1 MATNPFQFNTQF
13 EDGGFDA
20 DSGGQSELTPAQPQT
35 KPAPSADVINKLTQ
49 QILSR
54 GTANWS
60 GEGLGSAQANAADM
74 AKILAGIGITDV
86 NQFGKFTQ
94 SGIPEEVRPDGRGG
108 FVDQRGKSVNP
119 SLVQEQTQSGEAGE
133 FTSYT
138 APVGTQEVFG
148 NKVTKQAVPE
158 TYGERQ
164 TGNFFGGT
172 YSGKGNTGYGVQFDP
187 QGNPIFFTQ
196 GASSADVA
204 GNPVVAL
211 ALAVVLPGVGV
222 AIGET
227 LNAAGLVSTA
237 SANAVGTALAKVSVS
252 VAMGQPLDA
261 AIKDAAISSI
271 VQTGSVDA
279 AKEIVAAG
287 TDPKIANAIASVG
300 GSIVQTAARGGDAS
314 DILTNAVAAAG
325 ASSLIS
331 MDVSPTIAKAIG
343 VAVSGGTAEQV
354 IKSLASSGG
363 ESKDVKNAIANT
375 LLPSEPPEA
384 PAVTPEV
391 TPPAAA
397 TPTPT
402 PEAPPTPA
410 PAPTAEA
417 PLPTVEVTAPT
428 PPASVD
434 QPILDLIKK
443 EATPPTAPTPAAEV
457 LVPAPTPEQ
466 PAPPAPAEEV
476 KVTAPAEKTAEQQIL
491 DLIKPK
497 EPEPAPAPAPELAPA
512 LAEVA
517 PTPVPET
524 PAPAQLV
531 EEVKV
536 SAPAEKTPDQAI
548 IDLITP
554 KAPEVVP
561 EPVPVVEPT
570 PAPPVVPETPAA
582 PAPAPVEEVKVTEPA
597 EKTPDQAIIDL
608 ITPKAPAAA
617 EPAPAPAPDPT
628 PPAPTAPVEEV
639 KVTEKK
645 EEPPV
650 IVDTSAPPL
659 ITPTPS
665 VAETLSPT
673 VAPTPELEVTA
684 PRPTVS
690 PEDQPIID
698 LITPQQPPA
707 VPELEVTAPR
717 EEEVKVTGKRDEVP
731 IIDTTTPPVV
741 PEEMVV
747 TAPRDEEVKVTAKK
761 EDVPIIDTVPEMTIT
776 DSKIPEMTITA
787 PKEPAIID
795 TIPEIEITDKKTP
808 EMVITAPKEP
818 TIIDTTAP
826 DLVDPPAEE
835 PPPEE
840 PYKPQITIFGGV
852 PGKRRTL
859 PQTLQA
865 PFYPSAG
872 LTQALTAQ
880 RGAGEIEGDPSG
892 KPRKNVWNEA
902 SLRLK
907 DALGL

>member
-13 EDGGFDA
+13 EDGGFDS
-20 DSGGQSELTPAQPQT
+20 DSGGQSELTPVQPQT
-35 KPAPSADVINKLTQ
+35 KPAPSQDVINKLTQ

-54 GTANWS
+54 GTANWT
-60 GEGLGSAQANAADM
+60 GEGFGSAQANAADM

-94 SGIPEEVRPDGRGG
+94 TGIDEDVRPDGRGG
-108 FVDQRGKSVNP
+108 FVDQRGKAVNP
-119 SLVQEQTQSGEAGE
+119 SLVKEQTQSGESGE
-133 FTSYT
+133 TTYYT

-172 YSGKGNTGYGVQFDP
+172 FAGKGNTGYGVQFDP
-187 QGNPIFFTQ
+187 QGNPIFYTQ
-196 GASSADVA
+196 GASSSDVA
-204 GNPVVAL
+204 ANPVIAL
-211 ALAVVLPGVGV
+211 ALATVLPGVGV

-227 LNAAGLVSTA
+227 LGISSAAGAAIAKV
-237 SANAVGTALAKVSVS
+237 AVG

-331 MDVSPTIAKAIG
+331 MDVSPTIAKAVG
-343 VAVSGGTAEQV
+343 VAISGGTPEQV

-363 ESKDVKNAIANT
+363 ESKDVKNVVANA

-397 TPTPT
+397 TPIPT

-443 EATPPTAPTPAAEV
+443 EATPPTAPTPAAEAPA
-457 LVPAPTPEQ
+457 PAPTPEQ
-466 PAPPAPAEEV
+466 PVPPAPAEEV
-476 KVTAPAEKTAEQQIL
+476 KVTAPAEKTPDQAIL

-497 EPEPAPAPAPELAPA
+497 EPEPAPQPA
-512 LAEVA
+512 
-517 PTPVPET
+517 
-524 PAPAQLV
+524 
-531 EEVKV
+531 
-536 SAPAEKTPDQAI
+536 
-548 IDLITP
+548 
-554 KAPEVVP
+554 
-561 EPVPVVEPT
+561 PVVEPT

-608 ITPKAPAAA
+608 ITPKAPVAA
-617 EPAPAPAPDPT
+617 EPAPAPAPE
-628 PPAPTAPVEEV
+628 PAPAPALVEEV

-650 IVDTSAPPL
+650 IIDTSAPPL
-659 ITPTPS
+659 ITPTPT
-665 VAETLSPT
+665 VAETPSPT

-690 PEDQPIID
+690 PEDQPILD
-698 LITPQQPPA
+698 LITPKETPPI
-707 VPELEVTAPR
+707 PELEVTAPR
-717 EEEVKVTGKRDEVP
+717 DEEVKVTAKRDEVP
-731 IIDTTTPPVV
+731 IIDTTTPPAV
-741 PEEMVV
+741 PDEMVV

-795 TIPEIEITDKKTP
+795 TIPEIEVTDKRTP

-818 TIIDTTAP
+818 TIIDTTTP
-826 DLVDPPAEE
+826 DLVEPPAEE
-835 PPPEE
+835 EPAPEE

-852 PGKRRTL
+852 PGKRKGL

>member
-1 MATNPFQFNTQF
+1 MAINPFQFNTQF

-20 DSGGQSELTPAQPQT
+20 DSGGQSELTPVVSQA

-94 SGIPEEVRPDGRGG
+94 TGISVEVRPDGRGG
-108 FVDQRGKSVNP
+108 FVDDKGKAVNP
-119 SLVQEQTQSGEAGE
+119 SLVQEQTQSGEGGE

-172 YSGKGNTGYGVQFDP
+172 FAGKGNTGYGVQFDA
-187 QGNPIFFTQ
+187 QGNPIFYTQ

-204 GNPVVAL
+204 GNPIVAL
-211 ALAVVLPGVGV
+211 ALAVVLPGIGT

-227 LNAAGLVSTA
+227 LAISNAAGTA
-237 SANAVGTALAKVSVS
+237 IAKVAVN

-271 VQTGSVDA
+271 VQTGSMDV
-279 AKEIVAAG
+279 AKEIVSAG

-300 GSIVQTAARGGDAS
+300 GSVVQTAARGGDAS
-314 DILTNAVAAAG
+314 DILRNAVSAAG

-331 MDVSPTIAKAIG
+331 MDVSPTIAKAVG
-343 VAVSGGTAEQV
+343 VAISGGTPEQV

-363 ESKDVKNAIANT
+363 ESKDVKNAVANA

-384 PAVTPEV
+384 PA
-391 TPPAAA
+391 
-397 TPTPT
+397 PTTT
-402 PEAPPTPA
+402 PEAPAIPPPAATTPEPTPDA
-410 PAPTAEA
+410 SVPA
-417 PLPTVEVTAPT
+417 VEVTAPT
-428 PPASVD
+428 PVSAE

-443 EATPPTAPTPAAEV
+443 DAAKVAEAAPVT
-457 LVPAPTPEQ
+457 PTPE
-466 PAPPAPAEEV
+466 AP
-476 KVTAPAEKTAEQQIL
+476 
-491 DLIKPK
+491 
-497 EPEPAPAPAPELAPA
+497 
-512 LAEVA
+512 
-517 PTPVPET
+517 
-524 PAPAQLV
+524 
-531 EEVKV
+531 
-536 SAPAEKTPDQAI
+536 
-548 IDLITP
+548 
-554 KAPEVVP
+554 
-561 EPVPVVEPT
+561 
-570 PAPPVVPETPAA
+570 A
-582 PAPAPVEEVKVTEPA
+582 PAPAPVEE
-597 EKTPDQAIIDL
+597 L
-608 ITPKAPAAA
+608 
-617 EPAPAPAPDPT
+617 
-628 PPAPTAPVEEV
+628 

-665 VAETLSPT
+665 VAETPSPT
-673 VAPTPELEVTA
+673 APPVPEVEVAA

-690 PEDQPIID
+690 PEDQPILD
-698 LITPQQPPA
+698 LIAPKEPP
-707 VPELEVTAPR
+707 VPEVQVTAPR
-717 EEEVKVTGKRDEVP
+717 DEEVKVTAKRDEVP

-776 DSKIPEMTITA
+776 DKKVPEMVITA

-795 TIPEIEITDKKTP
+795 TIPEIEITDKKVP

-818 TIIDTTAP
+818 TIIDTTLP
-826 DLVDPPAEE
+826 DTAEPVEEE
-835 PPPEE
+835 PAPEE
-840 PYKPQITIFGGV
+840 PYKPQLTIFGGV
-852 PGKRRTL
+852 PTKRRTL
-859 PQTLQA
+859 PQSLQT